1 MIDLEGQRILVVGGS
16 SGIGR
21 AVGVRAAARGAHVAF
36 AARRAERLAEA
47 VSTTGGTSLAITCD
61 VRHQPRCSEVVAEAA
76 HHFGGLDAVVY
87 AAGTSPLTRF
97 PDADGELWQTV
108 LETNVVGAAL
118 VSRAALPYLE
128 ESGGRLLF
136 LGSSSEGRPYPGLVP
151 YATSKAALH
160 EMARG
165 LRNEYPWLRVTTFV
179 VGPTLSEFADSWD
192 QDLAVEMFTRWMAE
206 GYSAGAA
213 VMEIDDMADQVLG
226 VLASGA
232 RIEDIHVMPDPGPIG
247 PTEH

>member
-1 MIDLEGQRILVVGGS
+1 
-16 SGIGR
+16 
-21 AVGVRAAARGAHVAF
+21 
-36 AARRAERLAEA
+36 
-47 VSTTGGTSLAITCD
+47 
-61 VRHQPRCSEVVAEAA
+61 
-76 HHFGGLDAVVY
+76 
-87 AAGTSPLTRF
+87 
-97 PDADGELWQTV
+97 
-108 LETNVVGAAL
+108 
-118 VSRAALPYLE
+118 
-128 ESGGRLLF
+128 
-136 LGSSSEGRPYPGLVP
+136 
-151 YATSKAALH
+151 
-160 EMARG
+160 MARG